1 VTATGVRLRPGEWRL
16 RGGRR
21 GSARRPDQRGSAAVL
36 MVVLLGVLGAG
47 TLLLGAVGGA
57 VVGQRRVESATDLA
71 ALAGAAAAERG
82 EDACAAAQALVV
94 RNGARLTACS
104 LTGEV
109 VSVRAARPV
118 RSLPGFRLT
127 VSSRARA
134 GPPCG
139 QGATRVRSPTL
150 AACS

>member
-1 VTATGVRLRPGEWRL
+1 VTATVHRPPDGGLRCG
-16 RGGRR
+16 RG
-21 GSARRPDQRGSAAVL
+21 QWGSAAVL

-47 TLLLGAVGGA
+47 ALLVAAVGGA

-82 EDACAAAQALVV
+82 EDPCAAAEALVV
-94 RNGARLTACS
+94 RNGARLTACR
-104 LTGEV
+104 LTGDV

-118 RSLPGFRLT
+118 RSLPGLRLT

-139 QGATRVRSPTL
+139 HGETGAGSPDLTG
-150 AACS
+150 CSGP